1 MDTLKPSLMRDAF
14 QVCQV
19 YFQRMAQIDRDLQY
33 ASINWNYMPPSG
45 GGLLHPHLQ
54 TIISD
59 KPTRFVQT
67 LYTSARRYEART
79 GCRLWE
85 ELVATEKAAE
95 ERYIGATGSV
105 QWLTSF
111 APRGMAGELAF
122 FLPECRSLLEIT
134 DDAWGDILDGLARVL
149 AFLDAVNLLS
159 FNLALYGTLREDR
172 HLCVQGRIIPRI
184 LILPLGASDVNY
196 FDKLHGETIC
206 PVTPEQI
213 CSDIRPWFGK
223 R

>member
-1 MDTLKPSLMRDAF
+1 MSL
-14 QVCQV
+14 
-19 YFQRMAQIDRDLQY
+19 
-33 ASINWNYMPPSG
+33 PSG
-45 GGLLHPHLQ
+45 
-54 TIISD
+54 
-59 KPTRFVQT
+59 
-67 LYTSARRYEART
+67 
-79 GCRLWE
+79 
-85 ELVATEKAAE
+85 
-95 ERYIGATGSV
+95 
-105 QWLTSF
+105 
-111 APRGMAGELAF
+111 
-122 FLPECRSLLEIT
+122 IT
-134 DDAWGDILDGLARVL
+134 DDAWGILDGLARVL